1 MSRRL
6 MTVIAVALVGLAA
19 VGTAG
24 TRSSLTGP
32 GIVRITSVPRTYAR
46 VDLGRRG
53 YSAGDMQ
60 ITRVSLFNRRIRK
73 KPLGNGQLVCT
84 ATGQKFWNCNG
95 TYILPAG
102 KIMVSG
108 VLIYSDFYDM
118 AVVGGSGR
126 YNNVHGTLVVTKIR
140 RNEKLMI
147 FRLNV

>member
-6 MTVIAVALVGLAA
+6 MTVIAVGVAALATVGAA
-19 VGTAG
+19 EPGP
-24 TRSSLTGP
+24 SLTGP
-32 GIVRITSVPRTYAR
+32 GIVRITSVPRTFSR

-53 YSAGDMQ
+53 YSAGDME
-60 ITRVSLFNRRIRK
+60 ITRVSLFNRRVRK

-118 AVVGGSGR
+118 AVVGGSGT

-140 RNEKLMI
+140 RNEKLML